1 MKDVTVSDAAL
12 RKAAESGMDDFIGV
26 FVDAINAA
34 IGGQLTAESMAE
46 LNSDQITL
54 LAYVI
59 LRDEVMDGG
68 FVQLIHNGY
77 GSFFFRNPFTKA
89 VRAWGI
95 DGLATL
101 MNKVHKLYNT
111 HRAEIEVDCDVDE
124 FMALFERFPKF
135 DELDDKF
142 VECEEEWTAAVAHY
156 IDEHIERFAAIA

>member
-12 RKAAESGMDDFIGV
+12 QKAAESGMDDFIGV
-26 FVDAINAA
+26 FVEAINAA
-34 IGGQLTAESMAE
+34 IGGQLTAEAMAE

-111 HRAEIEVDCDVDE
+111 YRAEIEVDCDVDE

-135 DELDDKF
+135 DEMDDKF
-142 VECEEEWTAAVAHY
+142 VECEEEWTEAVAHY
-156 IDEHIERFAAIA
+156 VDEHIDRFAVIV